1 MFTGARERDLWD
13 EICQA
18 AYNFLF
24 EAFQTKLDG
33 LQSLCAILIL
43 VTANSIAVISH
54 SRYIPWSWSWS

>member
-1 MFTGARERDLWD
+1 MFSGARERDLWD

-24 EAFQTKLDG
+24 EIFQTKLDG

-43 VTANSIAVISH
+43 VAANNITVIFH
-54 SRYIPWSWSWS
+54 SR

>member
-1 MFTGARERDLWD
+1 MFSGARERDLWD

-43 VTANSIAVISH
+43 VTANSIAVIFH
-54 SRYIPWSWSWS
+54 SR